1 MICAAFVSSD
11 SRLGDASDA
20 SGQRSLEKKMEPKED
35 AIVDIPKDRLGFFG
49 GAGKMLLP
57 GPATVAA
64 LIEKVPAHKLITTSL
79 LCQKLTQQFNVQGTC
94 PVTTQKALQA
104 VAHDPSSEVAYWRVI
119 KANGGLMTRF
129 PGGAEGQAERLRKE
143 GFAVDGRGKAPKVKN
158 FQDSLVRL

>member
-57 GPATVAA
+57 GRATVAA
-64 LIEKVPAHKLITTSL
+64 LIEKVPARKLINLRSNSTSAGRAPLRPKKPFRRLPRTPTTKL
-79 LCQKLTQQFNVQGTC
+79 LTSGSSKRTE
-94 PVTTQKALQA
+94 
-104 VAHDPSSEVAYWRVI
+104 DPSL
-119 KANGGLMTRF
+119 GF
-129 PGGAEGQAERLRKE
+129 PAAQR
-143 GFAVDGRGKAPKVKN
+143 GRRNA
-158 FQDSLVRL
+158 